1 LDMMGDQLK
10 LMKAIQATGKPV
22 VLVTIMGRPLN
33 LNWAAEHIP
42 AIVNA
47 WYPGQEGGL
56 AIADVLFGDY
66 NPAGRLP
73 ISVPRSVGQ
82 LPVHYNHTKPK
93 HHDYV
98 EMSAKPLYGFGYG
111 LSYSKFEYSNLQVGL
126 TEGADDFVCTVSFDI
141 ENKGGVTGDEVAQ
154 LYVVDEVSSVVTP
167 IMQLKQFERKAIA
180 AGKKEKYTFHL
191 SKEDLKLWNATHAWK
206 TEKGKFRLLVGTS
219 SDDIRLKGE
228 MELKKDY

>member
-1 LDMMGDQLK
+1 GGSSARDFKTSYQATGAANVDPNTVSDMESGEGFDRVSLDMLGDQMK

-33 LNWAAEHIP
+33 LNWASEHVP

-47 WYPGQEGGL
+47 WYPGQEGGS

-98 EMSAKPLYGFGYG
+98 EMSAKPLYAFGYG
-111 LSYSKFEYSNLQVGL
+111 LSYSSFEYSN
-126 TEGADDFVCTVSFDI
+126 
-141 ENKGGVTGDEVAQ
+141 
-154 LYVVDEVSSVVTP
+154 
-167 IMQLKQFERKAIA
+167 
-180 AGKKEKYTFHL
+180 
-191 SKEDLKLWNATHAWK
+191 
-206 TEKGKFRLLVGTS
+206 
-219 SDDIRLKGE
+219 
-228 MELKKDY
+228 